1 VAEYQLQKGRYTMP
15 GIAALKRRESPISGY
30 LYISDFQVSQLCF
43 GYAKTCW
50 PHSCYRIHGGFFEDF
65 LMLKERAIKMIDN
78 TEDNIS
84 KGRVNINKGG
94 RPRKQHRR
102 RQIMAAMCTPL
113 EKKLIEINAQRAGLT
128 VSEFLRD
135 MGLKNKVQ
143 VKIKSL
149 PKNVLE
155 LKGTLNHTAANIN
168 QLARKRNSGDELNA
182 LERALLNQY
191 VREIQNLVTT
201 INIYLK

>member
-1 VAEYQLQKGRYTMP
+1 MP
-15 GIAALKRRESPISGY
+15 
-30 LYISDFQVSQLCF
+30 
-43 GYAKTCW
+43 
-50 PHSCYRIHGGFFEDF
+50 
-65 LMLKERAIKMIDN
+65 MERAIKMIDK
-78 TEDNIS
+78 TGDNKS
-84 KGRVNINKGG
+84 KGRVNKGG
-94 RPRKQHRR
+94 RPRKQHKR

-135 MGLKNKVQ
+135 LGLKKKVQ

-182 LERALLNQY
+182 LERALLNQC

-201 INIYLK
+201 INTYLK